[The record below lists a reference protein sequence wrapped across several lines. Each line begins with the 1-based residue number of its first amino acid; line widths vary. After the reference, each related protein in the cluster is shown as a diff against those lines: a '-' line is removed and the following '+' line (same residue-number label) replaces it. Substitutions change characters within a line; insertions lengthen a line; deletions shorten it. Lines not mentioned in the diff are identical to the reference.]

1 MTYGILIFDYRLV
14 EAGSDSELGIE
25 TQTVGLTV

>member
-1 MTYGILIFDYRLV
+1 MTYVILIFDHRPI